1 MNTLLFSKIN
11 TYAFLRDAKDI
22 AVSGLKLMKNERVK
36 LIIKNIELLLE
47 QLKLEAIDEE
57 VTQSKNV
64 IDIRDLITKDDY
76 EDPEYYEEPEFKL
89 PNVSIRWR
97 NEDV

>member
-1 MNTLLFSKIN
+1 
-11 TYAFLRDAKDI
+11 
-22 AVSGLKLMKNERVK
+22 MKNEKVK

-57 VTQSKNV
+57 VAPVKSKNV

-76 EDPEYYEEPEFKL
+76 EDPEYYEEPEFNL
-89 PNVSIRWR
+89 PNVSVRWR

>member
-22 AVSGLKLMKNERVK
+22 AVSCFKLMKNERVK

-76 EDPEYYEEPEFKL
+76 EDPEYYEEPEFNL
-89 PNVSIRWR
+89 PNVSVRWR

>member
-1 MNTLLFSKIN
+1 
-11 TYAFLRDAKDI
+11 
-22 AVSGLKLMKNERVK
+22 MKNERIK

-57 VTQSKNV
+57 VMPAKNKNV

-76 EDPEYYEEPEFKL
+76 EDPEYYEEPEFNL
-89 PNVSIRWR
+89 PNVSVRWR

>member
-22 AVSGLKLMKNERVK
+22 AVSCFKLMKNERVK

-47 QLKLEAIDEE
+47 QLKLEAVDEE

-76 EDPEYYEEPEFKL
+76 EDPEYYEEPEFNL
-89 PNVSIRWR
+89 PNVSVRWR

>member
-1 MNTLLFSKIN
+1 
-11 TYAFLRDAKDI
+11 
-22 AVSGLKLMKNERVK
+22 MKNERIR

-47 QLKLEAIDEE
+47 QLKLEADDEE
-57 VTQSKNV
+57 VVPAKNENV

-76 EDPEYYEEPEFKL
+76 EDPEYYEEPEFNL
-89 PNVSIRWR
+89 PNVAVRWR

>member
-1 MNTLLFSKIN
+1 
-11 TYAFLRDAKDI
+11 
-22 AVSGLKLMKNERVK
+22 MKNERIR

-47 QLKLEAIDEE
+47 QLKLEATDEE
-57 VTQSKNV
+57 IMPTKNENV

-76 EDPEYYEEPEFKL
+76 EDPEYYEEPEFNL
-89 PNVSIRWR
+89 PNVAVRWR

>member
-1 MNTLLFSKIN
+1 
-11 TYAFLRDAKDI
+11 
-22 AVSGLKLMKNERVK
+22 MKNERVR

-47 QLKLEAIDEE
+47 QLKLEATDEE
-57 VTQSKNV
+57 IMPTKNENV

-76 EDPEYYEEPEFKL
+76 EDPEYYEEPEFNL
-89 PNVSIRWR
+89 PNVAVRWR

>member
-1 MNTLLFSKIN
+1 
-11 TYAFLRDAKDI
+11 
-22 AVSGLKLMKNERVK
+22 MKNERVK

-57 VTQSKNV
+57 VAPIKTKNV

-76 EDPEYYEEPEFKL
+76 EEPEYYEEPEFNL
-89 PNVSIRWR
+89 PNVSVRWR

>member
-1 MNTLLFSKIN
+1 M
-11 TYAFLRDAKDI
+11 R
-22 AVSGLKLMKNERVK
+22 NERIK

-57 VTQSKNV
+57 IMPAKNKNV

-76 EDPEYYEEPEFKL
+76 EDPEYYEEPEFNL
-89 PNVSIRWR
+89 PNVSTRWR

>member
-1 MNTLLFSKIN
+1 
-11 TYAFLRDAKDI
+11 
-22 AVSGLKLMKNERVK
+22 MKNERIR

-47 QLKLEAIDEE
+47 QLKLEATDEE
-57 VTQSKNV
+57 IMPTKNENV

-76 EDPEYYEEPEFKL
+76 EDPEYYEDPEFNL
-89 PNVSIRWR
+89 PNVAVRWR

>member
-1 MNTLLFSKIN
+1 
-11 TYAFLRDAKDI
+11 
-22 AVSGLKLMKNERVK
+22 MKNERVK

-47 QLKLEAIDEE
+47 QLKLEVINEE
-57 VTQSKNV
+57 VAPVKNKNV

-76 EDPEYYEEPEFKL
+76 EDPEYYEEPEFNL
-89 PNVSIRWR
+89 PNVSVRWR

>member
-1 MNTLLFSKIN
+1 M
-11 TYAFLRDAKDI
+11 R
-22 AVSGLKLMKNERVK
+22 NERIK

-47 QLKLEAIDEE
+47 QLKLEAVDEE
-57 VTQSKNV
+57 VIPAKNKNV

-76 EDPEYYEEPEFKL
+76 EDPEYYEEPEFNL
-89 PNVSIRWR
+89 PNVSVRWR

>member
-1 MNTLLFSKIN
+1 M
-11 TYAFLRDAKDI
+11 R
-22 AVSGLKLMKNERVK
+22 NERIK

-57 VTQSKNV
+57 VIPAKNKNV

-76 EDPEYYEEPEFKL
+76 EEPEYHEEPEFNL
-89 PNVSIRWR
+89 PNVSVRWR